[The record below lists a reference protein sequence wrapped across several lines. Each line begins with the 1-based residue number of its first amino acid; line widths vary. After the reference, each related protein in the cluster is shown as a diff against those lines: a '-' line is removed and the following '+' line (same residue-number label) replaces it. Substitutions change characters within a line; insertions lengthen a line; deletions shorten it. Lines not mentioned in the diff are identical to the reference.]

1 MVNISRMDRSP
12 PGGSLEQRLRQC
24 GGALTSQRRAI
35 LSFLEGNLDHP
46 SAAEVFDA
54 VQDQVQAS
62 RATVYNTLASLEH
75 LGLLSCLRGA
85 DGTLR
90 YDPNVTPH
98 HHLCCT
104 SCGRLEDVP
113 LESVTLL
120 RHGRPVQG
128 TVRLEA
134 RCSRCEGEASCPS

>member
-1 MVNISRMDRSP
+1 MAMDRSL
-12 PGGSLEQRLRQC
+12 PGGSLEQLLRQS
-24 GGALTSQRRAI
+24 GGALTSQRKAI
-35 LSFLEGNLDHP
+35 LSFLEGNQDHP
-46 SAAEVFDA
+46 SAADVFDA
-54 VQDQVQAS
+54 VKDQVPAS
-62 RATVYNTLASLEH
+62 RATIYNTLASLEH
-75 LGLLSCLRGA
+75 LGLLSSLRGA

-104 SCGRLEDVP
+104 HCGRLEDVP

-120 RHGRPVQG
+120 LQGRPVQG

-134 RCSRCEGEASCPS
+134 RCSRCEGEAFCPS